1 MAATLLSRF
10 SGGALDGAAFLKPS
24 AEWKRGGEGDDMEAG
39 AGGKAGGAGGN
50 AGGGKGDTIGA
61 AYPTPGG
68 GGGGGAPPAAS
79 SARHLAPSPA
89 KQRLPR
95 HTLAGQA
102 AALVSGAL
110 SAVGLGG
117 AGGGPVGGEGASP
130 LLAAPPPPTASASST
145 LASSDPSAFSKASL
159 TTAAVITA
167 WYVSNT
173 AILLMNKALLSS
185 YGFRRPVLLTLAHM
199 VACTILGEAGRRAGF
214 EPSVAAPPPPPS
226 APGPLGPPKSKV
238 AVLAAAFCGAVVLG
252 NVSLRFIPV
261 SFAQAIGSTT
271 PAFTAA
277 FAAAM
282 LGAREAPSVYATL
295 VPVVVGVVIA
305 TGFEPSFHAFGF
317 GAAVAA
323 TAVRAFKAVL
333 QGVLLADPADRVD
346 SQALLRRMA
355 PLAVAMLLPATLIL
369 EPGAISA
376 TARLMVTDRAFGAFL
391 IANACLSYAV
401 NLTNFLVTKRTS
413 PLTLHVLGNAKGIV
427 ATAASVAIFRNPVS
441 SAGMA
446 GYLVAVAGAFAY
458 GWLKRAKKG
467 GVVSVGG
474 KVGAA

>member
-1 MAATLLSRF
+1 MATLLSRF
-10 SGGALDGAAFLKPS
+10 SGGALDGASFLKPPT
-24 AEWKRGGEGDDMEAG
+24 EWKRGGEGDDMES
-39 AGGKAGGAGGN
+39 
-50 AGGGKGDTIGA
+50 GGGLAGETIGA
-61 AYPTPGG
+61 AYPGG
-68 GGGGGAPPAAS
+68 GGGGGAPPPAS
-79 SARHLAPSPA
+79 APSPA

-95 HTLAGQA
+95 HTFAGQA
-102 AALVSGAL
+102 VALVNSALAAAGLGKGGAEEGAPLLASSPPQL
-110 SAVGLGG
+110 SAAASTAEVHPLS
-117 AGGGPVGGEGASP
+117 AARSSP
-130 LLAAPPPPTASASST
+130 LLTP
-145 LASSDPSAFSKASL
+145 ASL
-159 TTAAVITA
+159 ATAAVITA

-199 VACTILGEAGRRAGF
+199 LACTLLGEVGKWAGF
-214 EPSVAAPPPPPS
+214 EPSAAAAAPAPS
-226 APGPLGPPKSKV
+226 SASSPSSPSPAGPPRSKV

-282 LGAREAPSVYATL
+282 LGAREAPAVYATL
-295 VPVVVGVVIA
+295 VPVVIGVVIA

-323 TAVRAFKAVL
+323 TAARAFKAVL
-333 QGVLLADPADRVD
+333 QGVLLADPGDRID

-355 PLAVAMLLPATLIL
+355 PLAVAMLVPATLIL

-376 TARLMVTDRAFGAFL
+376 TARLMVTDKAFAAFL

-458 GWLKRAKKG
+458 GWLKRAAAAGKKKVG
-467 GVVSVGG
+467 GG